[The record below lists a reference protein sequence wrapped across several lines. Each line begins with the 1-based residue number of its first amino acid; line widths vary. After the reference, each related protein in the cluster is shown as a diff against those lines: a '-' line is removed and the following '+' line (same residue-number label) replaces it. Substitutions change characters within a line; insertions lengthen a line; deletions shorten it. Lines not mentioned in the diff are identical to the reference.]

1 MRSQGAT
8 VERASTERVDSPA
21 RWLTRRTRNRGP
33 TVIRLASEV
42 ADAADEKPRSH
53 SRAGLYRASG
63 LAGEV
68 VAEESQAKAP
78 AIQVDSLT

>member
-1 MRSQGAT
+1 
-8 VERASTERVDSPA
+8 
-21 RWLTRRTRNRGP
+21 
-33 TVIRLASEV
+33 VIRLASEV

-78 AIQVDSLT
+78 AIQVDSRA

>member
-1 MRSQGAT
+1 MS
-8 VERASTERVDSPA
+8 
-21 RWLTRRTRNRGP
+21 
-33 TVIRLASEV
+33 RLAGEV

-68 VAEESQAKAP
+68 VDAADAK
-78 AIQVDSLT
+78 QRTHGDSTRQRGGRRSRREAKEPQ